1 MKLDLNNDKI
11 IISSNDVETYNLK
24 FLKPLFNKK
33 VYKNKNIL
41 SYEESFNLDV
51 NLYNNDYIKSNLYT
65 NTLNNNVTQELETQ
79 ELETLINVEKIQSLE
94 EIDNITN
101 EVQELKE
108 LEELQE
114 LEEIKETI
122 SELEF
127 KVIEQYNI
135 DIVVKYN
142 YNSVFYYIN
151 VDKFELFDKLHL
163 FNMLCSNILHHYVDI
178 YEYKGK
184 CKYINLNYSYN
195 EVVKYLD
202 KHNYKFNE
210 FKLLVFMQENNK
222 EFQRI
227 FEFMKYSI
235 LQLHK
240 LEYNYKELNKL
251 FLTLS
256 KYIYKNETYSLFLFL
271 HEFKKFKNI
280 AYKNK
285 DYNLKL
291 KRLVLKDKRFNLD
304 ISNYDKEL
312 KYLNLCFFE
321 KSYKERYSIGDIKEY
336 EEDLKERRQE
346 ESYTKGYKRNC
357 HSFHNILGDVRST
370 ELSYN
375 DEFWKEPEIKN
386 ENRRTHWESF

>member
-1 MKLDLNNDKI
+1 MKLDLNKDKI

-41 SYEESFNLDV
+41 GFEESFNNV
-51 NLYNNDYIKSNLYT
+51 EINLYNNDYIKNNLYSS
-65 NTLNNNVTQELETQ
+65 TLNNNVSQ
-79 ELETLINVEKIQSLE
+79 ELETLIDIERVQSLE
-94 EIDNITN
+94 EINNI
-101 EVQELKE
+101 V
-108 LEELQE
+108 EEFQE
-114 LEEIKETI
+114 LEETKKTI
-122 SELEF
+122 SEYEF
-127 KVIEQYNI
+127 KIIDHYNLSV
-135 DIVVKYN
+135 VVKYN
-142 YNSVFYYIN
+142 YNNVFYYID
-151 VDKFELFDKLHL
+151 VSEFKLFDKIHL

-178 YEYKGK
+178 YEYKNK
-184 CKYINLNYSYN
+184 CKYINLQYSYY
-195 EVVKYLD
+195 EVIKYLD
-202 KHNYKFNE
+202 KHNFKFNE
-210 FKLLVFMQENNK
+210 FKLLLFVDKNNK
-222 EFQRI
+222 EFLRV

-240 LEYNYKELNKL
+240 VGFDYKELNKL
-251 FLTLS
+251 YLTLS
-256 KYIYKNETYSLFLFL
+256 EYIHKDKIYSLFIFL
-271 HEFKKFKNI
+271 SEFKKFKRI
-280 AYKNK
+280 AYRNN
-285 DYNLKL
+285 DYSIKL
-291 KRLVLKDKRFNLD
+291 KRIVLKDKRFELN
-304 ISNYDKEL
+304 ISNYDEEL

-386 ENRRTHWESF
+386 ENRRTH

>member
-1 MKLDLNNDKI
+1 MKLDLNKDKI

-41 SYEESFNLDV
+41 GFEESFNNV
-51 NLYNNDYIKSNLYT
+51 EINLYNNDYIKNNLYSS
-65 NTLNNNVTQELETQ
+65 TLNNNVSQ
-79 ELETLINVEKIQSLE
+79 ELETLIDIERVQSLE
-94 EIDNITN
+94 EINNI
-101 EVQELKE
+101 V
-108 LEELQE
+108 EEFQE
-114 LEEIKETI
+114 LEEINNIVEEFQELEETKKTI
-122 SELEF
+122 SEYEF
-127 KVIEQYNI
+127 KIIDHYNLSV
-135 DIVVKYN
+135 VVKYN
-142 YNSVFYYIN
+142 YNNVFYYID
-151 VDKFELFDKLHL
+151 VSEFKLFDKIHL

-178 YEYKGK
+178 YEYKNK
-184 CKYINLNYSYN
+184 CKYINLQYSYY
-195 EVVKYLD
+195 EVIKYLD
-202 KHNYKFNE
+202 KHNFKFNE
-210 FKLLVFMQENNK
+210 FKLLLFVDKNNK
-222 EFQRI
+222 EFLRV

-240 LEYNYKELNKL
+240 VGFDYKELNKL
-251 FLTLS
+251 YLTLS
-256 KYIYKNETYSLFLFL
+256 EYIHKDKIYSLFIFL
-271 HEFKKFKNI
+271 SEFKKFKRI
-280 AYKNK
+280 AYRNN
-285 DYNLKL
+285 DYSIKL
-291 KRLVLKDKRFNLD
+291 KRIVLKDKRFELN
-304 ISNYDKEL
+304 ISNYDEEL

-386 ENRRTHWESF
+386 ENRRTH